1 MTGPREPEWAFEPV
15 VILPYQSEWPTLAI
29 DLIRL
34 IKGLAGT
41 NLIEIEHIGSTS
53 VPGLSAKP
61 IIDLMAKFK
70 NFESIDS
77 FIADNLLQQPE
88 WNFVPTELDERP
100 WRRFC
105 VMVKDSHRF
114 AHLHLVPINSER
126 WDQHIT
132 FREILKK
139 DEDLRNEYQDLKDRL
154 AKELGNDREAYTEA
168 KAQFIVKVLST

>member
-126 WDQHIT
+126 WDQHIA

-139 DEDLRNEYQDLKDRL
+139 DEDLRNEYQDLKNRL

>member
-1 MTGPREPEWAFEPV
+1 MTGLREPEWAFEPV
-15 VILPYQSEWPTLAI
+15 VILPYQSEWPSLAI

-34 IKGLAGT
+34 IKRLAGT

-77 FIADNLLQQPE
+77 FIADNLLQLPE

-126 WDQHIT
+126 WDQHIA

-139 DEDLRNEYQDLKDRL
+139 DEHLRNEYQDLKNRL

>member
-77 FIADNLLQQPE
+77 FIADNLLQLPE

-139 DEDLRNEYQDLKDRL
+139 DEDLRNEYQDLKNRL

>member
-77 FIADNLLQQPE
+77 FIADHLLQLPE

-126 WDQHIT
+126 WDQHIS

-139 DEDLRNEYQDLKDRL
+139 DEDLRNEYQDLKNRL

>member
-1 MTGPREPEWAFEPV
+1 MTSPREPEWAFEPV

-139 DEDLRNEYQDLKDRL
+139 DEDLRNEYQDLKNRL

>member
-1 MTGPREPEWAFEPV
+1 MTGPREPHWAFEPV

-77 FIADNLLQQPE
+77 FIADNLLQLPE

-139 DEDLRNEYQDLKDRL
+139 DEDLRNEYQDLKNRL

>member
-126 WDQHIT
+126 WDQHIA

-139 DEDLRNEYQDLKDRL
+139 DENLKNEYQNLKNHL

>member
-139 DEDLRNEYQDLKDRL
+139 DEDLRNEYQDLKNRL
-154 AKELGNDREAYTEA
+154 AKELGNDREAYTAA
-168 KAQFIVKVLST
+168 KAEFIVKVLST

>member
-34 IKGLAGT
+34 IKDLAGT

-126 WDQHIT
+126 WDQHIS
-132 FREILKK
+132 FREILRK

>member
-77 FIADNLLQQPE
+77 FIANNLLQLPE

-105 VMVKDSHRF
+105 VMVKDSYRF

-126 WDQHIT
+126 WDQHIS
-132 FREILKK
+132 FREILRK

>member
-34 IKGLAGT
+34 IKDLAGT

-77 FIADNLLQQPE
+77 FIADNLLQLPE
-88 WNFVPTELDERP
+88 WNLVPLELDERP

-114 AHLHLVPINSER
+114 AHLHLVPSNSER
-126 WDQHIT
+126 WNQHIL
-132 FREILKK
+132 FREILRK
-139 DEDLRNEYQDLKDRL
+139 DEHLRNEYQEFKNHLARDL
-154 AKELGNDREAYTEA
+154 GSDREAYTQA
-168 KAQFIVKVLST
+168 KAEFIEKVLSS

>member
-139 DEDLRNEYQDLKDRL
+139 DEDLRNEYQDLKNRL